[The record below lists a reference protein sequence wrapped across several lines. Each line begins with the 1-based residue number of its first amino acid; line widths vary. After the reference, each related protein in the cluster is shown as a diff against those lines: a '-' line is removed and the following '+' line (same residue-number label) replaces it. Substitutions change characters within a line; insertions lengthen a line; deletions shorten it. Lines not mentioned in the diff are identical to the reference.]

1 MKISSKFF
9 SIFIFFFLCLFCT
22 SCDIYFE
29 KPILKLTK
37 QYNLQVINPYV
48 EIAQNFI
55 DKLTKVKRDPA
66 FTHIDYAL
74 LWVSHSAEYDALCYQ
89 AYNLAKLRLDQRLA
103 LRLNKKPAVV
113 LDLDETVLNNL
124 PYYLALYFEGEEFSD
139 ETWNNWVEHRSA
151 KAIPG
156 AKEFLDYAQ
165 SKNVEIFYVSNRSEK
180 NIDATFDNI
189 AALEL
194 PINRANLMLKTDAE
208 SKEAR
213 REEIRKNYEILLL
226 VGDNL
231 IDFDNNFDKKPTPKH
246 RTELVIKNNNIYG
259 DKYIVLPNPLYGQW
273 FSSLLNYDYDKTL
286 EEKYKLTKQSLL
298 NLSH

>member
-1 MKISSKFF
+1 MKIHNNFF
-9 SIFIFFFLCLFCT
+9 TVSVILLASIFCT
-22 SCDIYFE
+22 SCDFYFQ

-37 QYNLQVINPYV
+37 QYNLQAVDPYV
-48 EIAQNFI
+48 EISQNFV

-74 LWVSHSAEYDALCYQ
+74 LWVAHSAEYDALCYQ
-89 AYNLAKLRLDQRLA
+89 AYNLAKLRLDQKLSMRLS
-103 LRLNKKPAVV
+103 KKAAVI

-151 KAIPG
+151 RAIPG
-156 AKEFLDYAQ
+156 AKEFLDYAK
-165 SKNVEIFYVSNRSEK
+165 SKNVEIFYVSNRSAK

-194 PINRANLMLKTDAE
+194 PINRANLLLKTDSE

-231 IDFDNNFDKKPTPKH
+231 IDFDNSFDKKPTSKH
-246 RTELVIKNNNIYG
+246 RTELVIKNNKIYG
-259 DKYIVLPNPLYGQW
+259 DKHIILPNPLYGQW
-273 FSSLLNYDYDKTL
+273 FSSLLNYDYKRSS